1 MRPSFQKIDF
11 VVIFTHGIV
20 EILVYRELCFTL
32 MECRKDFRRFL
43 CHHQCVDHLF
53 HEKPGKL
60 VHNIFDFFVGQF
72 LRCLSVRL
80 CTGSESGFER
90 LLQVEKEFVNRGFE
104 LFLIAHNFGNH
115 IRNVRRVAF
124 FQTVQRIVFR
134 EISHRALVARFG
146 KELQP

>member
-1 MRPSFQKIDF
+1 M
-11 VVIFTHGIV
+11 IFAHGIV
-20 EILVYRELCFTL
+20 KILVRRKFCITL

-43 CHHQCVDHLF
+43 CRHQCVDHLF
-53 HEKPGKL
+53 REKPGKF

-80 CTGSESGFER
+80 CTGSESGLER
-90 LLQVEKEFVNRGFE
+90 LLQVEKEFVDGGFE
-104 LFLIAHNFGNH
+104 LFLISHNLGNH

-124 FQTVQRIVFR
+124 FQTAWRIVFR

>member
-43 CHHQCVDHLF
+43 CRHQCVDHLF

-80 CTGSESGFER
+80 CTGSESGLER

-104 LFLIAHNFGNH
+104 LFLIAHNLGNH
-115 IRNVRRVAF
+115 VRDICRVAF
-124 FQTVQRIVFR
+124 FQTAWRIVFR
-134 EISHRALVARFG
+134 EISHRALISRFW